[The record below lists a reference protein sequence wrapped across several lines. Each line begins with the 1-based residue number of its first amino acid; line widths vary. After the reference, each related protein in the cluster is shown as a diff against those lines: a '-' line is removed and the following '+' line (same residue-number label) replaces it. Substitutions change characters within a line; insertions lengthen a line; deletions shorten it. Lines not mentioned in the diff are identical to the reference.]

1 MKKNVSYAHPLLE
14 VIHEDRNKAQDDS
27 ELREM
32 FKQMNN
38 QMIEQKIVVA
48 KINKLC
54 LGALTSI
61 EHFSTS
67 YKIIEL
73 SEILAQHHRISYNI
87 LENIASHRTSFKL
100 LQQSGKRLLTAKK

>member
-1 MKKNVSYAHPLLE
+1 MKKNVSYAQPLLE
-14 VIHEDRNKAQDDS
+14 VIHEERNKTQDDS

-61 EHFSTS
+61 EH
-67 YKIIEL
+67 
-73 SEILAQHHRISYNI
+73 LAKKMKEGRY
-87 LENIASHRTSFKL
+87 
-100 LQQSGKRLLTAKK
+100 SGKYFFPFLDTRRRLSRQH

>member
-1 MKKNVSYAHPLLE
+1 MKKNVSYAQPLLE

-61 EHFSTS
+61 EH
-67 YKIIEL
+67 L
-73 SEILAQHHRISYNI
+73 
-87 LENIASHRTSFKL
+87 
-100 LQQSGKRLLTAKK
+100 AKKMKEGRYSGMLFLIFVIFVVDLLFSIH